1 MTGVSYREVQARGQA
16 ELDAQRKVAETRS
29 HEHRAA
35 AWRWAAS
42 HVTDLDRGMVA
53 STALSL
59 RHRLGRWPTDDQIRA
74 RLHQQGRAYPRQ
86 EAA

>member
-1 MTGVSYREVQARGQA
+1 MSDAPTPEARSA
-16 ELDAQRKVAETRS
+16 EN
-29 HEHRAA
+29 RAA

-42 HVTDLDRGMVA
+42 HVTELDRGMVA
-53 STALSL
+53 STAASL
-59 RHRLGRWPTDDQIRA
+59 RHRLGRWPTDEQIRA